1 MEAIMDAEQP
11 YEQAQAILATILHQV
26 QFFIHQLH
34 IPNSL
39 LYWTTARAALY
50 DSKQAAT
57 SVAFW
62 IFLTIRPVVLCI
74 YWLSFYFCF
83 HILYQ
88 CVLVQGI
95 YHHGLSQG
103 KEWLLVAWRW
113 QCRLSQR
120 QLCMEAAAMVLLYA
134 LYQLQQFL
142 KRRRYLYK
150 LHLHVDRKRRK
161 IVKVRVLRDYV
172 VCTCCCCCC
181 SFCCCCCCFYFRDCR
196 RSFVRSFVFVQ
207 ESFFFLPKSH
217 SDF

>member
-11 YEQAQAILATILHQV
+11 YEQAQQAILETILDQV
-26 QFFIHQLH
+26 QFFLHQLH
-34 IPNSL
+34 IPNSN

-57 SVAFW
+57 SIAFW
-62 IFLTIRPVVLCI
+62 IFLTIRPVVLCL
-74 YWLSFYFCF
+74 YWLSFYFCY
-83 HILYQ
+83 HILYKQ
-88 CVLVQGI
+88 ILVQGI

-103 KEWLLVAWRW
+103 KEVLLVAWRW

-142 KRRRYLYK
+142 KRRRYFYK
-150 LHLHVDRKRRK
+150 LHLHVDRKKRK

-172 VCTCCCCCC
+172 V
-181 SFCCCCCCFYFRDCR
+181 F
-196 RSFVRSFVFVQ
+196 
-207 ESFFFLPKSH
+207 
-217 SDF
+217 